1 MKSSFCDR
9 SSNQKTYFIEMNN
22 RFAFGFNLGKNTCS
36 TYRNLSQKKLDEV
49 ALSQLQEQILAA

>member
-1 MKSSFCDR
+1 MLV
-9 SSNQKTYFIEMNN
+9 
-22 RFAFGFNLGKNTCS
+22 G